1 MAPFECDGPL
11 VAGGHQLYRLTG
23 STLATVFRLPTS
35 GRRQPGYKVDPET
48 GLDVPDDTFDGGRM
62 SRSVSQPSSGTSH
75 ALTIAESAR
84 EKLAAGPSL
93 APQGKRVCACAKH
106 SPAGPAL
113 PARSER
119 RPCCA
124 STYALCMHLH
134 DNRYRV
140 ATRRDLGCWP
150 RPFIGA
156 QRQCRR
162 CHTTDPNWA
171 TVFVTSYSCHIW
183 PSLAHYLRKSSV
195 RPSLASAPCNNLLLW
210 PVGPI
215 QAFFSSSCT
224 SSKSS

>member
-11 VAGGHQLYRLTG
+11 VAGGHQLYRLSG
-23 STLATVFRLPTS
+23 LTLATVFRLPTS

-124 STYALCMHLH
+124 STTHSACTFMTTDTELPH
-134 DNRYRV
+134 DEISAAGRVLSSERSFRV
-140 ATRRDLGCWP
+140 ALPHHRSELGNCI
-150 RPFIGA
+150 R
-156 QRQCRR
+156 
-162 CHTTDPNWA
+162 H
-171 TVFVTSYSCHIW
+171 
-183 PSLAHYLRKSSV
+183 
-195 RPSLASAPCNNLLLW
+195 LLLL
-210 PVGPI
+210 PYLALTRTLPPEEFGTTK
-215 QAFFSSSCT
+215 SCKC
-224 SSKSS
+224 SLQ